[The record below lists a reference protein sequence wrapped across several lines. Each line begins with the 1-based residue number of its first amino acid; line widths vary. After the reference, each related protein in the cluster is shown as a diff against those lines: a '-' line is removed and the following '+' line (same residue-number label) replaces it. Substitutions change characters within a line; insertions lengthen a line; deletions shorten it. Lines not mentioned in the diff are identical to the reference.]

1 MAQAIPIVIAIY
13 GMYTAW
19 QQSKAATTAAGIQGE
34 ASEAALEESARQFN
48 ASQAFAEKQWATTQA
63 QMAPFIAT
71 GQGAASNLSYLLGI
85 KGVSPNMG
93 ATMYGGGGTGT
104 GGKTDPGGGKDR
116 FTDDPNYSGKYQ
128 GIDPDSGIGQA
139 DAIVAGLDQ
148 RYATTGGIPSDARRE
163 ARLWNIQQTS
173 GSPNPQNP
181 TWYRGPTSPPPSTV
195 APTRD
200 RMSGKT
206 VTMTAP
212 NGETQDVPEELA
224 DYYALR
230 GAGIGSAGRRTAVEA
245 R

>member
-1 MAQAIPIVIAIY
+1 MAQAIPIAIAIY
-13 GMYTAW
+13 GMYTTW
-19 QQSKAATTAAGIQGE
+19 QQSKAATTAAGLQAGASKESIAE
-34 ASEAALEESARQFN
+34 AGRQFD
-48 ASQAFAEKQWATTQA
+48 ASQAFTEKTWNQTQS

-139 DAIVAGLDQ
+139 NAITGGLPTA
-148 RYATTGGIPSDARRE
+148 YATTTDSTTPADARRS

-181 TWYRGPTSPPPSTV
+181 TYYRGPDTTPPRS
-195 APTRD
+195 AKGPTTD
-200 RMSGKT
+200 RF
-206 VTMTAP
+206 VPMTAP
-212 NGETQDVPEELA
+212 DGTTQDVPEELA

-230 GAGIGSAGRRTAVEA
+230 GARVASNA
-245 R
+245 